1 MTGDVE
7 YFSFA
12 FCHLY
17 VLFVE
22 MCLQIYC
29 QINSIGLLVFL
40 LLESVL
46 YILGT
51 TYLSDMCFT
60 NIFSQ
65 SVVCLFILS
74 KMSLED
80 KKLFILMSLV
90 YQFSVLGEPTFGR
103 FSKKSLLKQ
112 SFMNFLLY
120 FL

>member
-1 MTGDVE
+1 MTSDVE

-17 VLFVE
+17 VFFVE

-29 QINSIGLLVFL
+29 QIYFIGLLVFL
-40 LLESVL
+40 LLESSS

-65 SVVCLFILS
+65 FVVCLFIHS

-80 KKLFILMSLV
+80 KKLFILKSLV
-90 YQFSVLGEPTFGR
+90 YQFSLGKLGR

-112 SFMNFLLY
+112 SFKNFLLY

>member
-1 MTGDVE
+1 MTRDVE

-29 QINSIGLLVFL
+29 QIYFIGLHVFL
-40 LLESVL
+40 VLESSL

-51 TYLSDMCFT
+51 IYLSDMCFT
-60 NIFSQ
+60 TIFSQ
-65 SVVCLFILS
+65 FVVCLFIFS

-90 YQFSVLGEPTFGR
+90 YQL
-103 FSKKSLLKQ
+103 SLLGKPTW
-112 SFMNFLLY
+112 
-120 FL
+120 